1 MTPFGEIMKR
11 AVESTPDA
19 VGGSFADSTGE
30 MVDCYVATRSS
41 GFAKGFEG
49 HDWAILTAHYGV
61 ILAHLHAAFGI
72 WHFGGPEYFVAQH
85 QRLGIVVHALDG
97 GYFALL
103 AVDRKA
109 HSTARD
115 DADFADFA
123 SRALASLRDAAR
135 DLHREMA

>member
-1 MTPFGEIMKR
+1 MSSPFGEIMKR

-19 VGGSFADSTGE
+19 VGGAFADPTGE
-30 MVDCYVATRSS
+30 MVDC
-41 GFAKGFEG
+41 FAKGFEG

-85 QRLGIVVHALDG
+85 QRLGIVVQALDG

-103 AVDRKA
+103 AVDREK
-109 HSTARD
+109 HTARD
-115 DADFADFA
+115 DVDFA
-123 SRALASLRDAAR
+123 SGALASLRDAAR